1 MTNTRSEK
9 AAHIMKH
16 YGAEKQ
22 LTLLCEECAEL
33 IQAACKCRRR
43 GVTMH
48 EDMIEEMADVAIM
61 LMQFEMTMNRHEL
74 DSLDRII
81 GEKLDRQIGRIENE
95 DRRSQ
100 EVPQESGST

>member
-9 AAHIMKH
+9 VARIMKH

-81 GEKLDRQIGRIENE
+81 GEKLDRQIERINDE
-95 DRRSQ
+95 
-100 EVPQESGST
+100 